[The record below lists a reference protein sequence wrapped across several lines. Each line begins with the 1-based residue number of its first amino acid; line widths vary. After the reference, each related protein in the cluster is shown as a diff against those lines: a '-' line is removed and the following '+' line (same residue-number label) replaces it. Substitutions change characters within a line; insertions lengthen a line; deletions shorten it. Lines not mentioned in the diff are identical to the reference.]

1 MPLNTLWWNE
11 ELNEKQNSLEVE
23 WESYDSE
30 KSAEELAKLRQESS
44 DAKKW
49 QLDEADSLKQNLLM
63 QFMVEEE
70 KTRLDQFNEAILDI
84 DISNNKENWWYKNI
98 REILNKDID
107 TKEKLKLMVKII
119 HSMNDK
125 IDITYRYNKQE
136 HEDFYCW
143 NRALFFNYL
152 FNNYKDKLN
161 NIVESNICLPYGHVM
176 NLIKFEWW
184 ETYIVDGWAWCF
196 NKIEYDKDDIEE
208 KWSWKCIKLKNS
220 IDKYEGVKK
229 AYPYTNFP
237 YTEQLNK
244 EQLEI
249 YTSFNLQ
256 AYSYFFTDRL
266 YTVARLQNPN
276 IVNKEWLQDFLENN
290 LKGQENP
297 LQWILSEGDSLA
309 KWTHEQQ
316 IETLQSHIDS
326 ALPYEENLQKFNSIK
341 KYMNII
347 ANGHPDLPPESRG
360 KTLNEFH
367 ADDIKTMDALNI
379 PKKKISEIIKKLQ
392 EQRWTTDMISY
403 ILDKFNNNEDIIKG
417 ENNDDLNETLERF
430 LEALNIKATQWN
442 SSLEDY
448 LQEYLSDYES
458 SNKNEEMV

>member
-30 KSAEELAKLRQESS
+30 KSAEELAKLRQESN

-49 QLDEADSLKQNLLM
+49 QLDEADSLKQSLLM

-125 IDITYRYNKQE
+125 IDITYRDNKQE

-196 NKIEYDKDDIEE
+196 NKIEYDEENIEE

-220 IDKYEGVKK
+220 IDKYEGVKQ

-237 YTEQLNK
+237 YTDQLNK

-297 LQWILSEGDSLA
+297 LQWILNEGDSLA

-367 ADDIKTMDALNI
+367 TDDIKTMDALNI
-379 PKKKISEIIKKLQ
+379 PKEKISEIIEKLK
-392 EQRWTTDMISY
+392 EQSWTTDMISY
-403 ILDKFNNNEDIIKG
+403 ILDKFNNNEDIIKS
-417 ENNDDLNETLERF
+417 EDNKDLNETLKRF

-448 LQEYLSDYES
+448 LQGYLSDYES